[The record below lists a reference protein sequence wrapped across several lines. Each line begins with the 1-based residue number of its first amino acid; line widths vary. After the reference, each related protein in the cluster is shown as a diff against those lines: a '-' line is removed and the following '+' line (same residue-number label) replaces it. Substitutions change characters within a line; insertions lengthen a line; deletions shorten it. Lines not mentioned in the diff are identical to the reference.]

1 MTCFKGKM
9 IGATTFLTED
19 GRKIEITFT
28 NYNRPPLEKLI
39 YLSLQDKGGWYLVE
53 DFVLA

>member
-9 IGATTFLTED
+9 ISVTTFETESGD
-19 GRKIEITFT
+19 KIEITFT
-28 NYNRPPLEKLI
+28 NYNRPPIGVSLYISLI
-39 YLSLQDKGGWYLVE
+39 DKGNWYLLD